1 MPCGDFVRYHA
12 VVLPILPFARLML
25 GLGISMYA
33 AGAAYAAQASGPSAP
48 QSFYTVT
55 AELAL
60 ARREPRLAAQ
70 QYAAG
75 AQRDAS
81 LLPRAVQVAALT
93 LQPTIGLSLA
103 ERWLAHEPHS
113 AEARLAAL

>member
-12 VVLPILPFARLML
+12 VVLPILPSARLIL
-25 GLGISMYA
+25 WLGIIVYAAEAAHAAQA
-33 AGAAYAAQASGPSAP
+33 AGANAP

-55 AELAL
+55 AEMAL
-60 ARREPRLAAQ
+60 ARHEPRLAAQ

-81 LLPRAVQVAALT
+81 LLPPR
-93 LQPTIGLSLA
+93 PCSH
-103 ERWLAHEPHS
+103 R
-113 AEARLAAL
+113 